1 MLQPYLWTPTVIS
14 PSSRIKHLK
23 MLSKHLDLSMN
34 LNALYQQTMS
44 ISNTIMLT
52 MEDLRSLRL
61 LMTSTAKDKLY
72 HSVEW
77 VLTTKAEWLKGASD
91 TNRTAPGQC
100 LLMPTKDGPTPSVST
115 CGHMH
120 YAMPQTSETP
130 PPIRR
135 ESGHLLQPL
144 PRLKEN
150 PNSLHF
156 ILLAAQSTF

>member
-1 MLQPYLWTPTVIS
+1 MI
-14 PSSRIKHLK
+14 
-23 MLSKHLDLSMN
+23 
-34 LNALYQQTMS
+34 
-44 ISNTIMLT
+44 
-52 MEDLRSLRL
+52 
-61 LMTSTAKDKLY
+61 STAKDKLY

-77 VLTTKAEWLKGASD
+77 VLTSKTEWLRGASD

-100 LLMPTKDGPTPSVST
+100 LFMPTKDGPTPSVST

-156 ILLAAQSTF
+156 ILLAAQSTFWMQECSPARKSLNGRRGLALASTYACHHLMHNQSPWC